1 MLRIDVPGWK
11 SLRLEHLVLDLNGT
25 LAVDGHLL
33 AVEDSLARL
42 AQQLHVQLV
51 SADTHGTLD
60 LVAAHLGIEAVHL
73 DSGADGA
80 AQKARHVD
88 SLGPDTV
95 VAIGNGAN
103 DRAMLELAALAVV
116 VIGAEGCAVAALTAA
131 DVVVASAENAL
142 NLLLEP
148 RRLIATLRA

>member
-1 MLRIDVPGWK
+1 MLQIEVPGWK
-11 SLRLEHLVLDLNGT
+11 TLRLEHLVLDLNGT

-33 AVEDSLARL
+33 DVGDSLGRL
-42 AQQLHVQLV
+42 AQRLTVQLL

-60 LVAAHLGIEAVHL
+60 QVAASLGVEAVRL
-73 DSGADGA
+73 DQTSDGSE
-80 AQKARHVD
+80 QKARHVAGLGAD
-88 SLGPDTV
+88 SV

-103 DRAMLELAALAVV
+103 DRGMLELAALAMV
-116 VIGAEGCAVAALTAA
+116 VIGAEGCALSALTAA

-148 RRLIATLRA
+148 RRLVATLRS